1 MLRNLIMTA
10 TIAAGLTA
18 VQAQEPAKKI
28 SILPEPVSVTSH
40 EGEFLLTRASVV
52 ALSGEELLATASY
65 FSGYMEEYLGYPL
78 EIRVPHPKK
87 KETVTGEIRL
97 VNLDN
102 GETPGGYQLHVTPEG
117 IAVRGNDASGVFYGI
132 QTLIQL
138 LPTRAGVLP
147 LLPAVAIEDY
157 PRFPYRGM
165 HLDVVRHY
173 FPVSYIKRYID
184 YLALHKLNYFHWHL
198 TDDQGWR
205 VEMKCRPELT
215 AQGANRE
222 GEIEGLYPGVYTPLP
237 YGGYYTQEE
246 VKEIVKYAADRYI
259 TVVPEIDIPGHCM
272 ALLAVYPEFSTTP
285 DEPRKAAL
293 TWGIY
298 NKFNNVLAPK
308 PEVFA
313 FLTEV
318 FSELCDLFPGPYIH
332 VGGDEC
338 AKKWW
343 KESEQTQAFM
353 KENGLKDEK
362 ALQSYFIHYVQKVL
376 NDKGK
381 ILIGWDEIM
390 EGGVSTDCVV
400 MNWRRP
406 EYGMKAAQAGHP
418 VIMASSGYSYFNL
431 KEARRQQ
438 EVAHRGYIP
447 VEKVYTYPIVPEE
460 LTAEEAQR
468 VIGAQACM
476 WTEYF
481 PTPAKVEFGVFPR
494 LAALSE
500 NTWSVP
506 EVKSWERFVEKMP
519 TQLDRYDLWGI
530 RYSEYFLRTMDIA
543 R

>member
-1 MLRNLIMTA
+1 MTA

-18 VQAQEPAKKI
+18 IQAQESVKKI
-28 SILPEPVSVTSH
+28 SVIPEPISVTSH
-40 EGEFLLTRASVV
+40 EGEFLLTRASVIT
-52 ALSGEELLATASY
+52 LSGKDLLSTASY
-65 FSGYMEEYLGYPL
+65 FSGYMQTYLGYPL
-78 EIRVPHPKK
+78 EIHLPVPEEEPIR
-87 KETVTGEIRL
+87 GEIHL
-97 VNLDN
+97 VNAEN
-102 GETPGGYQLHVTPEG
+102 GETPGGYQLCVTPEG
-117 IAVRGNDASGVFYGI
+117 ITIRGNDASGVFYGV

-147 LLPAVAIEDY
+147 IVPAVAIEDY
-157 PRFPYRGM
+157 PRFPYRGL

-184 YLALHKLNYFHWHL
+184 FLAWHKLNYFHWHL

-205 VEMKCRPELT
+205 VEMECRPELT

-222 GEIEGLYPGVYTPLP
+222 GEIEGLYPGVYKPLP
-237 YGGYYTQEE
+237 YGGYYTREE
-246 VKEIVKYAADRYI
+246 VKEVVKYAADRHV

-285 DEPRKAAL
+285 DEPRQAAL

-338 AKKWW
+338 ARKWW
-343 KESEQTQAFM
+343 KESEQAQAFM

-362 ALQSYFIHYVQKVL
+362 ALQSYFIHYVQQVL
-376 NDKGK
+376 HAKGK
-381 ILIGWDEIM
+381 TLVGWDEIM
-390 EGGVSTDCVV
+390 EGGVSTEGVV

-406 EYGMKAAQAGHP
+406 EYGTKAARAGHP
-418 VIMASSGYSYFNL
+418 VIVTHSASLYFNL

-438 EVAHRGYIP
+438 EVAHRGYVP
-447 VEKVYTYPIVPEE
+447 VEKVYHYPIVPEE
-460 LTAEEAQR
+460 LTAEEARR
-468 VIGAQACM
+468 VLGAQACM

-481 PTPAKVEFGVFPR
+481 STPAKVEFGLFPR
-494 LAALSE
+494 LAALAE

-506 EVKSWERFVEKMP
+506 QVKSWERFVDKMP
-519 TQLDRYDLWGI
+519 DQLDRYDLWGI
-530 RYSEYFLRTMDIA
+530 RYSEYFIRTMDIV
-543 R
+543 RQ